1 MLDFVATRDGH
12 LHVTSLN
19 VPLLQLPPREHSDGS
34 RASFHLGTP
43 SFHLMLGWLLD
54 GCPSMV
60 VCRSVRVDPGQVVSG
75 RAAGRPVFLFPGHD
89 EEGHPVPGFHVIAED
104 RTFEVVE
111 RAQNK
116 PVVQNGSSYI
126 VTVAPGFFCKA
137 FLNRS
142 PLLLGAGQHMINLSG
157 FSIPD
162 PLRGTFRCLRVPH
175 HKAGSVSVMRSNGVC
190 ERRVH

>member
-1 MLDFVATRDGH
+1 MGV
-12 LHVTSLN
+12 
-19 VPLLQLPPREHSDGS
+19 VPTTF
-34 RASFHLGTP
+34 SFA
-43 SFHLMLGWLLD
+43 
-54 GCPSMV
+54 
-60 VCRSVRVDPGQVVSG
+60 VRVDPGQVVSA
-75 RAAGRPVFLFPGHD
+75 RAAGRPLFLFPGHD

-104 RTFEVVE
+104 RTFEIVE

-137 FLNRS
+137 FLNRN

-162 PLRGTFRCLRVPH
+162 PVRGAAVPSIVVYPAFHVLPRCGSNCFRVCCSSQPWCL
-175 HKAGSVSVMRSNGVC
+175 
-190 ERRVH
+190 